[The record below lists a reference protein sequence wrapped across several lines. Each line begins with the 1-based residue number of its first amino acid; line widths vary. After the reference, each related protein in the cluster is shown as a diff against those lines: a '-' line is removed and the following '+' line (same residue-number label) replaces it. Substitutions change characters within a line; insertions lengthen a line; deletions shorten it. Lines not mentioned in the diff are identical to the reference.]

1 MRLYLKALSDTHQEI
16 AIGGNKDLS
25 VKLLYGS
32 AKNSKQAVKVRL
44 EYDPKIKRTWLI
56 IEGPKHN
63 QWDERK
69 GITHFDLS
77 RQVLPE

>member
-1 MRLYLKALSDTHQEI
+1 MRLYLKAESDTHKEI
-16 AIGGNKDLS
+16 GMGGNNELE
-25 VKLLYGS
+25 VILLCGS
-32 AKNSKQAVKVRL
+32 EKNSKQAVKVRM

-69 GITHFDLS
+69 RITHFDLS

>member
-1 MRLYLKALSDTHQEI
+1 M
-16 AIGGNKDLS
+16 GGNNELE
-25 VKLLYGS
+25 VTLLHGNK
-32 AKNSKQAVKVRL
+32 KNSKQAVKVRL
-44 EYDPKIKRTWLI
+44 EYDPKTKRTWLI

-63 QWDERK
+63 QWNERK

>member
-1 MRLYLKALSDTHQEI
+1 MRLYLNAESDTHKEV
-16 AIGGNKDLS
+16 AFGGNKELEIT
-25 VKLLYGS
+25 LFHGS
-32 AKNSKQAVKVRL
+32 AKDSKQAVKVRM

-63 QWDERK
+63 QWDEHR

>member
-1 MRLYLKALSDTHQEI
+1 MRLYLQAESDTHKEVT
-16 AIGGNKDLS
+16 IGGNNELE
-25 VKLLYGS
+25 VILLYGT
-32 AKNSKQAVKVRL
+32 AHANKQAVKVRM

-63 QWDERK
+63 QWNERK